1 MALLALCAG
10 PLVRELIYM
19 NNFFA
24 NRRMLVLI
32 TFLVVVL
39 FGIFILRIL
48 TKTED
53 KPLNQLPSVSPSLT
67 PIASSSAQIISSQ
80 PLPYPPGA
88 LNKDYKRI
96 ITRSEL
102 SSTDLQVK
110 EKLLKSLAGKSGII
124 TTEAGF
130 QIEYV
135 KSADS
140 FMVEVT
146 QKDPELGKKEAEK
159 YFLDVGLSQEGICTL
174 PVVFYLS
181 SSLQKELLDSGKMFN
196 PVPTG
201 C

>member
-1 MALLALCAG
+1 MALLGLCPG

-32 TFLVVVL
+32 TFLIFVL

-88 LNKDYKRI
+88 LSKDYKRI
-96 ITRSEL
+96 TTRSQL
-102 SSTDLQVK
+102 SATDLQFK
-110 EKLLKSLAGKSGII
+110 EKLLKGLSGKSGII
-124 TTEAGF
+124 TTKEGF
-130 QIEYV
+130 RVEYV
-135 KSADS
+135 KAADS
-140 FMVEVT
+140 FMVEIT
-146 QKDPELGKKEAEK
+146 QKDPKLGKKEAEK
-159 YFLDVGLSQEGICTL
+159 YFLDAGLSQDGICAL

-181 SSLQKELLDSGKMFN
+181 PSLQKELLNNGKMFN

>member
-1 MALLALCAG
+1 
-10 PLVRELIYM
+10 M

-24 NRRMLVLI
+24 NRRMLILI
-32 TFLVVVL
+32 TFLIAVL

-53 KPLNQLPSVSPSLT
+53 KPSNQLPSISPSLT
-67 PIASSSAQIISSQ
+67 PSASSSAQIISSQ
-80 PLPYPPGA
+80 PLTYPPGA
-88 LNKDYKRI
+88 LSKDYKRI
-96 ITRSEL
+96 TTRSEL
-102 SSTDLQVK
+102 SATDLQVK
-110 EKLLKSLAGKSGII
+110 EQLIKGLSGKSGII
-124 TTEAGF
+124 TTKEGF
-130 QIEYV
+130 QVEYV

-140 FMVEVT
+140 FMVEIT

-159 YFLDVGLSQEGICTL
+159 YFLDAGLSPAGICTL

-181 SSLQKELLDSGKMFN
+181 PSLQKELLDNGKMFN